1 MRTLLGVVLGL
12 VAVAGG
18 AFAQDEKKKD
28 EAKKDEVMPVLG
40 LPSSADFKTKC
51 KFTDEQAVKVDKIYT
66 DYKDK
71 AAEAQKNVKE
81 GADKKAASK
90 DLRTLKT
97 EIIAKLRE
105 ICTSDE
111 QKTSFDETASPKKKQ
126 K

>member
-1 MRTLLGVVLGL
+1 MRTMLGVVLGL
-12 VAVAGG
+12 AVVAGG

-40 LPSSADFKTKC
+40 LPARADYVAKC
-51 KFTDEQAVKVDKIYT
+51 KFTEEQCVKVDKIYT

-81 GADKKAASK
+81 GADKKAAGK
-90 DLRTLKT
+90 DLRTLRT
-97 EIIAKLRE
+97 EIVAKLKE
-105 ICTSDE
+105 ICSSDE
-111 QKTSFDETASPKKKQ
+111 QKTSFDEITAPKKKQ